1 MRQHPQ
7 HPALQGSI
15 GTIDVRTTYAD
26 RGPQTSKP
34 PATVSSRHDPGS
46 PASHG
51 YPRQTRSG
59 VCVGQ
64 GLWVQPQASL
74 SSAALVSVERPI
86 EELRTALRCDV
97 PSVPDTSSSGEG
109 EERGGL
115 AQCDRPSRRVDV
127 PGLRSRKWH
136 LYVCKGVPSACLP
149 ALPVVC
155 DGTCTFNAYSPVGG
169 SPAQVIVCVLIQNGG
184 HASAFDAPARGD
196 TIAARPRRDR

>member
-1 MRQHPQ
+1 MTPLTAEAHHVYVTCKCDSTHSTRHCRV
-7 HPALQGSI
+7 ALVPL
-15 GTIDVRTTYAD
+15 IDVRTTYAD

-97 PSVPDTSSSGEG
+97 PSVPETSSSGEG

-115 AQCDRPSRRVDV
+115 ATGH
-127 PGLRSRKWH
+127 PGGWTYLVFGLVS
-136 LYVCKGVPSACLP
+136 
-149 ALPVVC
+149 
-155 DGTCTFNAYSPVGG
+155 GTCTSTR
-169 SPAQVIVCVLIQNGG
+169 VCRV
-184 HASAFDAPARGD
+184 HACVACGM
-196 TIAARPRRDR
+196 